1 MTSNTPLFTHTE
13 KLLSMIPGNSST
25 SRVDME
31 KLLREVHKEDKI
43 IVSNVIQTM
52 QVLRNYEFLTNFEV
66 IKNKKGYDVVGTLA
80 NSLSNDL
87 IITSGDLEVLQSVSP
102 ARIATTMIQISND
115 ALELVVRVLDHDC
128 PLTYSTVQV
137 SHIHKKTRWF

>member
-66 IKNKKGYDVVGTLA
+66 IKNKKGYDVVGTR
-80 NSLSNDL
+80 SRSRLSVDILYRASISYPQENTMVLKCYLL
-87 IITSGDLEVLQSVSP
+87 IVYIEEVVFMHTQFDTS
-102 ARIATTMIQISND
+102 
-115 ALELVVRVLDHDC
+115 
-128 PLTYSTVQV
+128 
-137 SHIHKKTRWF
+137 K